1 MGERR
6 SQLTVDSSRGASIF
20 FRLLTINRGHLY
32 KAAVL
37 LFVAAALVIEAA
49 VAADLVVTV
58 REVIDG
64 DTIVLND
71 GRKVRYLGINAPE
84 HGQPFAREATNF
96 NRRLVS
102 GLSVRLEFD
111 QARQDRHGR
120 LLAYVY
126 ATKCEVRGAKCGEET
141 LVNEQLLA
149 EGLAHVFFMPPNT
162 RYADRFLQTQ
172 EKARTAEKGMWK
184 AVRGPLK
191 ITRIEPKGNAEE
203 GKGALAEFVRIAN
216 ISGQI
221 ADISSYSISDRDG
234 HRYEFSPA
242 RLPPGHVLTLVTGE
256 GQDRRDQAG
265 PVTLYWNRRA
275 GVWNDRGDTAY
286 LRDPKGEIVDRF
298 EYKVGSRR
306 ERLHRGD

>member
-1 MGERR
+1 MARSRR
-6 SQLTVDSSRGASIF
+6 EAKARGRWPIVLA
-20 FRLLTINRGHLY
+20 T
-32 KAAVL
+32 L
-37 LFVAAALVIEAA
+37 LFVLLACAAFAA
-49 VAADLVVTV
+49 NPGVTM

-64 DTIVLND
+64 DTVMLED

-84 HGQPFAREATNF
+84 HGQPYAREGTNL

-111 QARQDRHGR
+111 QVREDRHGR

-126 ATKCEVRGAKCGEET
+126 AAKCGVRGAKCGEET

-149 EGLAHVFFMPPNT
+149 EGMAHVFFMPPNT

-184 AVRGPLK
+184 VVRGPLK

-203 GKGALAEFVRIAN
+203 GKGTLGEFVRIAN
-216 ISGQI
+216 VSGQI
-221 ADISSYSISDRDG
+221 VDIGGHSIADREG
-234 HRYEFSPA
+234 HRYRFPSA
-242 RLPPGHVLTLVTGE
+242 WLRPGYLLTLVTGA
-256 GQDRRDQAG
+256 GKDRRDGAG
-265 PVTLYWNRRA
+265 PITLHWNRRS

-286 LRDPKGEIVDRF
+286 LRDQNGEIVDRF
-298 EYKVGSRR
+298 EYKVGTRR
-306 ERLHRGD
+306 ERLHPGD

>member
-1 MGERR
+1 MKFSTANRESL
-6 SQLTVDSSRGASIF
+6 SQ
-20 FRLLTINRGHLY
+20 
-32 KAAVL
+32 AAVL
-37 LFVAAALVIEAA
+37 VFFVAALLTSATLAA
-49 VAADLVVTV
+49 GFVGTV

-64 DTIVLND
+64 DTIVLRD

-84 HGQPFAREATNF
+84 HGQPYAQEATNS

-102 GLSVRLEFD
+102 GLPVRLEFD
-111 QARQDRHGR
+111 QAREDRHGR

-162 RYADRFLQTQ
+162 RYAERFLQVQ
-172 EKARTAEKGMWK
+172 EKAHTAKRGMWK

-203 GKGALAEFVRIAN
+203 GKEALGEFVRIAN
-216 ISGQI
+216 VSDQSLDVSG
-221 ADISSYSISDRDG
+221 YSIADRDG
-234 HRYEFSPA
+234 HRYEFPSA
-242 RLPPGHVLTLVTGE
+242 QLRPGYVLTLVTGE
-256 GQDRRDQAG
+256 GQDRRDHAG

-286 LRDPKGEIVDRF
+286 LRDPKGEVVDRF
-298 EYKVGSRR
+298 EYKVGTRR
-306 ERLHRGD
+306 ERLHPGD

>member
-1 MGERR
+1 MNRK
-6 SQLTVDSSRGASIF
+6 
-20 FRLLTINRGHLY
+20 RLQQT
-32 KAAVL
+32 VL
-37 LFVAAALVIEAA
+37 LLLLSTALLAATDAT
-49 VAADLVVTV
+49 DLVATV

-64 DTIVLND
+64 DTIVLRD
-71 GRKVRYLGINAPE
+71 GRKVRYLGVNSPE
-84 HGQPFAREATNF
+84 HGQPYAQEATNF

-162 RYADRFLQTQ
+162 RYAERFLQVQ
-172 EKARTAEKGMWK
+172 ERAKTAKKGMWK

-191 ITRIEPKGNAEE
+191 ITRIEPKGNAEGRKE
-203 GKGALAEFVRIAN
+203 ALGEFVRIAN

-221 ADISSYSISDRDG
+221 VDIGGYSIEDREG
-234 HRYEFSPA
+234 HRYRFPSA
-242 RLPPGHVLTLVTGE
+242 WLRPGYVLTLVTGE
-256 GQDRRDQAG
+256 GQDRRDHAG

-286 LRDPKGEIVDRF
+286 LRDPKGEVVDRF
-298 EYKVGSRR
+298 EYKVGTRR
-306 ERLHRGD
+306 EGLHPGD